1 MKLKK
6 KGTIAFEV
14 WKLYIVGGI
23 IIFILLILG
32 HLILKSFEL
41 GKEYYSSIIEE
52 DEEKNNFWNNLMI
65 LSTITFSGRVINI
78 LIELISVK
86 AIIKCNINIH
96 NSLIK
101 NLINAPINTFHDL
114 ISREQK
120 INRLNG
126 DLDNTVR
133 LIIITNRTFV

>member
-1 MKLKK
+1 
-6 KGTIAFEV
+6 
-14 WKLYIVGGI
+14 
-23 IIFILLILG
+23 
-32 HLILKSFEL
+32 
-41 GKEYYSSIIEE
+41 
-52 DEEKNNFWNNLMI
+52 MI
-65 LSTITFSGRVINI
+65 LSILTFSGRVINV

-86 AIIKCNINIH
+86 AIIKSNINIH

-133 LIIITNRTFV
+133 LIIITNRKFRAIFQEIVV